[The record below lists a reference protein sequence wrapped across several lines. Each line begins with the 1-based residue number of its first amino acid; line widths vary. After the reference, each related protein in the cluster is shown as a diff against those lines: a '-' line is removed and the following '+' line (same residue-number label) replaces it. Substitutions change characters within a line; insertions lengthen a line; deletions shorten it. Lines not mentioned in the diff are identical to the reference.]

1 MGAKRRKKRGIKRK
15 AVLSKIMERT
25 AKNRVI
31 FGADTKK
38 KKSRNPHGYWIFRW
52 RRVWDSNPRALADNR
67 ISSQA
72 RYDHFDT
79 APYMLNRCFSSLFF
93 DEKGLWKELTER
105 TANLFNFRTVENP
118 HGYKVF
124 GGRNGQL
131 PARFRV
137 LHLRPLGQLSICQS
151 ENRSQ
156 NFWKE
161 LTERTAKYSVFRTA
175 GARRNTGFL
184 ADKTDTFSKIFE
196 SGPL

>member
-25 AKNRVI
+25 AQNRVI
-31 FGADTKK
+31 FGAGTKK

-52 RRVWDSNPRALADNR
+52 RSGWDSNPRAREDYL

-79 APYMLNRCFSSLFF
+79 APYMFSRHFF
-93 DEKGLWKELTER
+93 LPFSGEKGLWKELTER

-161 LTERTAKYSVFRTA
+161 LTERTTKYSVFRTA
-175 GARRNTGFL
+175 
-184 ADKTDTFSKIFE
+184 
-196 SGPL
+196 

>member
-25 AKNRVI
+25 AQNRVI
-31 FGADTKK
+31 FRAGTKK

-67 ISSQA
+67 ISSAA
-72 RYDHFDT
+72 RYDHFDNS
-79 APYMLNRCFSSLFF
+79 PSMFSRRFSPPFS
-93 DEKGLWKELTER
+93 DRKGLWKELTER

-137 LHLRPLGQLSICQS
+137 HAVMTSSVPLHI
-151 ENRSQ
+151 
-156 NFWKE
+156 
-161 LTERTAKYSVFRTA
+161 
-175 GARRNTGFL
+175 
-184 ADKTDTFSKIFE
+184 
-196 SGPL
+196 